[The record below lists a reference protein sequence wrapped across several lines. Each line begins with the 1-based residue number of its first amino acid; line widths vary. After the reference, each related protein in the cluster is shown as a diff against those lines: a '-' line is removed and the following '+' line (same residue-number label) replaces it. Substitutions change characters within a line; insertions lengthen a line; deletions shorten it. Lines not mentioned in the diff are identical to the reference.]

1 MAERRKTRFYK
12 SMVKT
17 LKPHFYLISA
27 GLFLSFLILYSST
40 CTRTVQGGDTG
51 EYMTVLYKGGVPHPP
66 GYPLYVLAGRVFSHL
81 PFGTPAFKVSLTSSF
96 FGALTIALLFL
107 LLFGL
112 TKDILSSGLASAI
125 FGLTPLFWRYSSVA
139 EVRTLN
145 TCIITAVL
153 LAALKSRRHTIP
165 LLFLLAG
172 LGLSN
177 HYTVVLVFPVFLTGL
192 YFAGRRKRLK
202 EILREYGLGILFFLF
217 GLTPYLYLKFI
228 GSKSKVW
235 AWGYTQY
242 WRGLLHHVLRKDYSF
257 KFSPHN
263 VPVPNFVQVK
273 EYLFSLPGEFFYFPL
288 ALAVL
293 GLFVTIFKLIRK
305 RKWSFDK
312 KMLYGSFLLSFL
324 LSSVFFLSL
333 MNVEFRGLSIFV
345 VRRFYIMPNLILV
358 IFMCEGIRFFLK
370 WKRENISAWSKISL
384 IALSVLIFI
393 PLNYPKVNL
402 RNDTIIQDYCINA
415 LKGVEK
421 NGLILGSTDT
431 HIGAFLYIKEV
442 LEIRRDVQHMTTGM
456 LGLDWC
462 HKRLLSNVPNIKL
475 AEKYRKNKVEEFI
488 QANIDRFSIYITDF
502 FHPSF
507 REEKWKFYPSGVL
520 IRLLSPGERPPTI
533 QQVER
538 INKKLFSSYQFHHS
552 FLPEKGKTRSSIF
565 YEYYAL
571 PWLLIGKAY
580 QKNNN
585 LEKAQENYERA
596 RKIVP
601 WKTGFDKWLGIS
613 KEIGRP
619 QI

>member
-1 MAERRKTRFYK
+1 
-12 SMVKT
+12 MVKT
-17 LKPHFYLISA
+17 LKTHFYLISA
-27 GLFLSFLILYSST
+27 CLFLSFLILYSST

-66 GYPLYVLAGRVFSHL
+66 GYPLYVLAGRFFRHL
-81 PFGTPAFKVSLTSSF
+81 PCGTPAFKVSLTSSF

-107 LLFGL
+107 LLFAL
-112 TKDILSSGLASAI
+112 TKNILSSGLASAI
-125 FGLTPLFWRYSSVA
+125 FGLTSLFWRYSSVA

-145 TCIITAVL
+145 TCIITAIL
-153 LAALKSRRHTIP
+153 LAALKSRRHAIP

-192 YFAGRRKRLK
+192 YFAGRRKGLK
-202 EILREYGLGILFFLF
+202 EILREYGLGILFFLI

-235 AWGYTQY
+235 AWGYTQN
-242 WRGLLHHVLRKDYSF
+242 WKGLLHHVLRKDYCF

-263 VPVPNFVQVK
+263 VPIPNFVQVK
-273 EYLFSLPGEFFYFPL
+273 EYLFSLPVEFFYFPF
-288 ALAVL
+288 ALAIV
-293 GLFVTIFKLIRK
+293 GLFVIFFRLIQK

-312 KMLYGSFLLSFL
+312 KMLYGSFLLSLL

-333 MNVEFRGLSIFV
+333 MNIEFQGLGIFV
-345 VRRFYIMPNLILV
+345 VRRFYIMPNLILA
-358 IFMCEGIRFFLK
+358 IFMCEGIHFFLK
-370 WKRENISAWSKISL
+370 WKKERISFWSKISL
-384 IALSVLIFI
+384 IVLSVLISI

-421 NGLILGSTDT
+421 NSLILGGTDT

-442 LEIRRDVQHMTTGM
+442 LEIRRDVQHITPGM

-462 HKRLLSNVPNIKL
+462 YKKLVSNVPNIKL
-475 AEKYRKNKVEEFI
+475 AKKYRKNKVEEFI
-488 QANIDRFSIYITDF
+488 QANIDRFPIYITDF
-502 FHPSF
+502 FSSQF
-507 REEKWKFYPSGVL
+507 REEKWHFYPSGLL
-520 IRLLSPGERPPTI
+520 IRLLSPGEKPLTI

-538 INKKLFSSYQFHHS
+538 INKELFSSYQFNHS
-552 FLPEKGKTRSSIF
+552 FQPKNGKTRSSVF

-585 LEKAQENYERA
+585 SEKAMGNYETA
-596 RKIVP
+596 RRIVP
-601 WKTGFDKWLGIS
+601 WKTGFDKWLGIRR
-613 KEIGRP
+613 K
-619 QI
+619 